1 MENPSICAK
10 YDPYLEKQASWI
22 IPKTPNDSNMGSDS
36 GLAIPPQELWGGV
49 YDHNTALYLSAG
61 QSHVETMRSIT
72 ETSNFRFEDGD
83 RILDFGCAGGRM
95 IRWFN
100 DLSDKCDIW
109 GTDVSQACIL
119 WCQQHLSPPF
129 KFVTTTSFPHL
140 PFEDGY
146 FKFIYAGSVFT
157 HIPALA
163 DAWLLE
169 LKRVLCPGGRIY
181 ITVHDKHCL
190 EIILAEPQ
198 KNIGLYET
206 LISHSQESE
215 LKSDF
220 GIFTISKM
228 NYQRGFDSQVFYDID
243 FLCENWGRVLNVL
256 SVTPEAYAYQSAI
269 LLGK

>member
-1 MENPSICAK
+1 MKNTVKRAFQWVLQLPADALVLSSKRLPDIVSRIIMENPSICAK

-36 GLAIPPQELWGGV
+36 GFAIPPQELWGGV

-61 QSHVETMRSIT
+61 RSHVETMRSIT
-72 ETSNFRFEDGD
+72 ETSDFRFEDGD

-100 DLSDKCDIW
+100 DLSDKCEIW

-169 LKRVLCPGGRIY
+169 LKRVLCPGG
-181 ITVHDKHCL
+181 
-190 EIILAEPQ
+190 ESILRCMTNTA
-198 KNIGLYET
+198 
-206 LISHSQESE
+206 
-215 LKSDF
+215 
-220 GIFTISKM
+220 
-228 NYQRGFDSQVFYDID
+228 
-243 FLCENWGRVLNVL
+243 
-256 SVTPEAYAYQSAI
+256 
-269 LLGK
+269 